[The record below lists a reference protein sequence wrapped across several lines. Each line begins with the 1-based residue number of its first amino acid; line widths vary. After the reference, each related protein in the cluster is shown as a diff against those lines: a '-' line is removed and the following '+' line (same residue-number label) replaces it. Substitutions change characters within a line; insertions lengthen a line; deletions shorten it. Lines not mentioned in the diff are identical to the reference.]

1 MNDGSNKFRRPASLT
16 GSRSGNAQVEAPAAA
31 QRTSAVDSLKVPK
44 AVKLTENIFRDV
56 DIVLVNE
63 LKGVYDAMLGL
74 CGHRIRKAIG
84 VTPWSAQGL
93 VGDVRENP
101 RGAIDQ

>member
-1 MNDGSNKFRRPASLT
+1 LT
-16 GSRSGNAQVEAPAAA
+16 GSRSGNAQVEAPASAR
-31 QRTSAVDSLKVPK
+31 RTSAVDLLKVPE

-84 VTPWSAQGL
+84 VTPWSAEGL